1 MFNFTDLTYILNG
14 TPISFLNCKNNLY
27 LSLDMS
33 NYNFKVNGIHPYLYN
48 NNFEKEIKTITKFI
62 LVLSSMPNYLLNSP
76 SSIITFGTQVSIMTP
91 NNMFIVATNDGQ
103 LRLEALKGD
112 QTLTSINL
120 PNNSKFTLI
129 DPLHQSNF
137 SKPLLFND
145 KIVLRSNFGK
155 YLSLSDDNN
164 PEKQNNVNSNGNV

>member
-1 MFNFTDLTYILNG
+1 
-14 TPISFLNCKNNLY
+14 
-27 LSLDMS
+27 
-33 NYNFKVNGIHPYLYN
+33 
-48 NNFEKEIKTITKFI
+48 
-62 LVLSSMPNYLLNSP
+62 MPNYLLNSP

-145 KIVLRSNFGK
+145 KIVTPYPLFCNLFAYSYTILYPPIGVLENPGK
-155 YLSLSDDNN
+155 T
-164 PEKQNNVNSNGNV
+164 KQTFITLTFINIASPS